1 MFALD
6 VLAML
11 VYIPCK
17 SYNLTICV
25 NFIFQQ
31 YSFAVAGEALTTR
44 LREMAFRA
52 LLRQEIAYFDLPEH
66 STGALTA
73 RLAADASGVQ
83 GVRFSKKYYLH

>member
-1 MFALD
+1 
-6 VLAML
+6 
-11 VYIPCK
+11 
-17 SYNLTICV
+17 
-25 NFIFQQ
+25 
-31 YSFAVAGEALTTR
+31 
-44 LREMAFRA
+44 MAFRA